1 MNNLTLSGRLTR
13 AIRSN
18 NVSGTPV
25 VNFTTAFEVGMKPQ
39 KATINGREQ
48 LVIVPATAY
57 IECAAW
63 GQDAIAAATL
73 EAGQQVTVTI
83 TALSA
88 KGRAHD
94 GKIYSS
100 VQARVADVTPGA
112 KARSSVSAEPSADDM
127 PLLR

>member
-13 AIRSN
+13 PIRTN

-25 VNFTTAFEVGMKPQ
+25 VNFTAAIELGVKSQ

-48 LVIVPATAY
+48 LVTVPKTAY

-63 GQDAIAAATL
+63 GQDAIAAASL

-83 TALSA
+83 TALTA
-88 KGRAHD
+88 KGREHD

-112 KARSSVSAEPSADDM
+112 KARSSSADKSADDL
-127 PLLR
+127 PFLC